1 MEGIGSYISV
11 IGLSSLFTGDIVII
25 GMAIILDLAKI
36 VSVSFLYQYWNEV
49 KLTMKYYMTA
59 AVLVLMVITSA
70 GAFGYLS
77 SSFQKA
83 IQPNLEVTLKV
94 DSFTKQQVSLETEK
108 RELTDLKLSINKQI
122 AEIPSANERA
132 RRQLIYSMRPEL
144 ERINSRLEKVNGQ
157 LDDVRA
163 KTLAAK
169 GENIEQNVHVG
180 PIVYVSQAFGV
191 SVENA
196 SKYIILII
204 VAVFDPLAIMLIL
217 AANMLIK
224 KRHEDKAAVKPE
236 PVIEPPVEPTVDL
249 NVKLTPEPVP
259 LEWPNIPEP
268 VLEQASPT
276 YSDSPPS
283 EFIHER
289 GPTILPAKVEKQGM
303 VLK

>member
-1 MEGIGSYISV
+1 MEVISSYISV
-11 IGLSSLFTGDIVII
+11 IGLSSLFTGDVVII
-25 GMAIILDLAKI
+25 AMAIILDLAKI

-59 AVLVLMVITSA
+59 AVLILMVITSA

-83 IQPNLEVTLKV
+83 IQPNLEVSLKV
-94 DSFTKQQVSLETEK
+94 DALSKQQASLETEK

-122 AEIPSANERA
+122 AEIPTANERA

-144 ERINSRLEKVNGQ
+144 ERINARLEKVNGQ
-157 LDDVRA
+157 LDVVQA

-169 GENIEQNVHVG
+169 GENIEQNVNVG
-180 PIVYVSQAFGV
+180 PIIYVSQAFGV
-191 SVENA
+191 SVEDA

-224 KRHEDKAAVKPE
+224 KRHEDKAAAKPE
-236 PVIEPPVEPTVDL
+236 PVIKSPVES
-249 NVKLTPEPVP
+249 PVTEP
-259 LEWPNIPEP
+259 LEWPTITEP
-268 VLEQASPT
+268 VSPT
-276 YSDSPPS
+276 ETAATEVRETSPP
-283 EFIHER
+283 ER

>member
-11 IGLSSLFTGDIVII
+11 VGLSSLFTGDVVII
-25 GMAIILDLAKI
+25 AMAIILDLAKI

-59 AVLVLMVITSA
+59 AVLILMVITSA

-83 IQPNLEVTLKV
+83 IQPNLEVSLKV
-94 DSFTKQQVSLETEK
+94 DALSKQQASLETEK

-122 AEIPSANERA
+122 AEIPTANERA

-144 ERINSRLEKVNGQ
+144 ERINARLEKVNGQ
-157 LDDVRA
+157 LDVVQA

-169 GENIEQNVHVG
+169 GENIEQNVNVG
-180 PIVYVSQAFGV
+180 PIIYVSQAFGV
-191 SVENA
+191 SVEDA

-224 KRHEDKAAVKPE
+224 KRHEDKAAAKPE
-236 PVIEPPVEPTVDL
+236 PVIKSPVES
-249 NVKLTPEPVP
+249 PVTEP
-259 LEWPNIPEP
+259 LEWPTITEP
-268 VLEQASPT
+268 VSPT
-276 YSDSPPS
+276 ETAATEVRETSPP
-283 EFIHER
+283 ER